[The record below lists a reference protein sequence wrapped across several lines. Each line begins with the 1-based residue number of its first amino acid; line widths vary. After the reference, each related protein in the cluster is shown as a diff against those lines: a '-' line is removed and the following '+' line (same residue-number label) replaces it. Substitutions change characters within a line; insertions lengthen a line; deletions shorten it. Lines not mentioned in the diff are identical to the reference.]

1 VPLRQTL
8 TCDIYGVTP
17 DLDGAVSNLRELMTF
32 EQGLRMQRKAYT
44 REELETKL
52 SEVNHAVE
60 NVQRLM
66 AVVSGRMGE
75 ISKHRHS
82 GIISHVKG
90 ENPQVLIT
98 RDKVDPSKEKLVV
111 EVSNFEAQGLPEGR
125 EYAFRVDVPQS
136 NQRYTS
142 PYYPHSRLNNALL
155 IFVLGLNVYQKT
167 SRKLI
172 LSLVERKSTKKKDKF
187 TV

>member
-1 VPLRQTL
+1 
-8 TCDIYGVTP
+8 
-17 DLDGAVSNLRELMTF
+17 
-32 EQGLRMQRKAYT
+32 
-44 REELETKL
+44 
-52 SEVNHAVE
+52 
-60 NVQRLM
+60 
-66 AVVSGRMGE
+66 
-75 ISKHRHS
+75 
-82 GIISHVKG
+82 
-90 ENPQVLIT
+90 VLIT

-142 PYYPHSRLNNALL
+142 PYYPQSRLNNALL
-155 IFVLGLNVYQKT
+155 IFVLGLDVYQKT